1 MGVQDGVSLIYY
13 YRYVCPMSTV
23 LSNCIEECEAL
34 EDRKGRKIHPPVIS
48 GPGHVFLHIS
58 YNTIITARTVCEREG
73 VMALSE
79 LIN

>member
-1 MGVQDGVSLIYY
+1 MGVEDGVSLIYY
-13 YRYVCPMSTV
+13 CRYVCPMSTV
-23 LSNCIEECEAL
+23 LSNCIGECEAV
-34 EDRKGRKIHPPVIS
+34 EDRKGRQIDPLVIS